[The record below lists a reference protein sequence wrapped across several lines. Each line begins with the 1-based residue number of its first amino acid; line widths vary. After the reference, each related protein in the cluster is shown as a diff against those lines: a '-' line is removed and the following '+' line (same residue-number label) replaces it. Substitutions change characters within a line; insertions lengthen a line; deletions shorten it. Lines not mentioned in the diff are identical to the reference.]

1 MAVIFKELFRLK
13 VHLNFWNFLQLPHTL
28 YHQNWIGD
36 RMQSLAEILNRI
48 LVAYRLRLET
58 RSDPPDAHWSI
69 LPGTIRDPTTDIL
82 NIFLLGEAVWS
93 TGISHRHNDEI
104 GDRQNCR

>member
-13 VHLNFWNFLQLPHTL
+13 VHLNFWNFLQLPRTL

-48 LVAYRLRLET
+48 LVAYRLHLET
-58 RSDPPDAHWSI
+58 
-69 LPGTIRDPTTDIL
+69 
-82 NIFLLGEAVWS
+82 
-93 TGISHRHNDEI
+93 
-104 GDRQNCR
+104 Q